1 MYCDPQPHLEAV
13 TRKIVG
19 VRLKDNL
26 SCPRDHLL
34 ENYPPSQ
41 YVDCGLCDMKYGKEA
56 LKRVLSGMV
65 LVRESDLVLE
75 LTDDHVRSLLKEAM
89 DGGCNT
95 IDELEIAMKQVCFLK
110 VTLNNNIVISV
121 SRASPW
127 PCMTNVD

>member
-1 MYCDPQPHLEAV
+1 
-13 TRKIVG
+13 
-19 VRLKDNL
+19 
-26 SCPRDHLL
+26 
-34 ENYPPSQ
+34 
-41 YVDCGLCDMKYGKEA
+41 MKYGKEA

-127 PCMTNVD
+127 PCITNVD